1 MTTFRSKLGREIIIP
16 IAIILAGLGSLMVYQ
31 KIWEGLTVIACVV
44 IFIIFIFST
53 TYYQIDGRI
62 LKIRCGVFSNLKID
76 IDTIRRM
83 SETNNPISSPAFSLD
98 RLEIKYQKER
108 KIDTVMIS
116 PKDKDGF
123 IKMITQLNPTIELR
137 LKPLN

>member
-16 IAIILAGLGSLMVYQ
+16 ITIILVGLGSLMAYQ
-31 KIWEGLTVIACVV
+31 EIWSGLIIVLSVAF
-44 IFIIFIFST
+44 FIIFIFLT
-53 TYYQIDGRI
+53 TYYQIDGRT
-62 LKIRCGVFSNLKID
+62 LKIRCGLFSTLKID

-83 SETNNPISSPAFSLD
+83 SETNNRISSPAFSLD
-98 RLEIKYQKER
+98 RLEIKYQKDR

>member
-16 IAIILAGLGSLMVYQ
+16 IAIILVGLGSLMVYQ

-53 TYYQIDGRI
+53 TYYQIDVRI

-83 SETNNPISSPAFSLD
+83 SETNNPINSPAFSLD
-98 RLEIKYQKER
+98 RLEIKYQKEQ

>member
-16 IAIILAGLGSLMVYQ
+16 IAIILVGLGSLMVYQ
-31 KIWEGLTVIACVV
+31 KIWEGLTVIACVG

-62 LKIRCGVFSNLKID
+62 LKIRCGISYILKID

-98 RLEIKYQKER
+98 RLEIKYQKEQ
-108 KIDTVMIS
+108 KIDTIMIS

-123 IKMITQLNPTIELR
+123 IKLITQLNPTIEIR
-137 LKPLN
+137 LKLLN

>member
-1 MTTFRSKLGREIIIP
+1 MTTFRSKLGKEIIIP
-16 IAIILAGLGSLMVYQ
+16 IAIILVGLGSLMAYQ
-31 KIWEGLTVIACVV
+31 RIWNGLTVIVCIA
-44 IFIIFIFST
+44 IFITFIFLT

-62 LKIRCGVFSNLKID
+62 LKIRCGLFSTLNID

-98 RLEIKYQKER
+98 RLEIKYQKDR

>member
-44 IFIIFIFST
+44 IFIIFIFLT

>member
-16 IAIILAGLGSLMVYQ
+16 IAIILVGLGSLMVYQ
-31 KIWEGLTVIACVV
+31 KIWEGLTVIVCVI

-53 TYYQIDGRI
+53 TYYQIEGRI

-137 LKPLN
+137 LKSLN